1 MPRASAEAAAETART
16 VLAAATDQFA
26 ERGFADVSLDDVAE
40 AAGVTRGAVYH
51 HFRNKAALFA
61 AVAAACHQ
69 QVADAVV
76 AAAEAAGPDPA
87 HQLSAGSHAFVD
99 AITSGTAVRILLI
112 DGPAVVGWEEWR
124 RLDEAGSA
132 AHLRE
137 ALGAIGVDD
146 ELIDVLTMLL
156 SGAMNEA
163 ALWLA
168 RHPDDD
174 TARDRTHRA
183 LDRILGAV
191 M

>member
-1 MPRASAEAAAETART
+1 MPRASAAAAAETARA
-16 VLAAATDQFA
+16 VLAAATCQFA

-51 HFRNKAALFA
+51 HFRNKAALFT
-61 AVAAACHQ
+61 AVAAACHDR
-69 QVADAVV
+69 VADAVV
-76 AAAEAAGPDPA
+76 AAAESAGTDPA
-87 HQLSAGSHAFVD
+87 RQLSAGSHAFVD
-99 AITSGTAVRILLI
+99 AITSGPAVRILLI
-112 DGPAVVGWEEWR
+112 DGPAVVGWDEWR

-137 ALGAIGVDD
+137 ALGAVGVDG
-146 ELIDVLTMLL
+146 ELVDVLTMLL

-174 TARDRTHRA
+174 TARERTHRA
-183 LDRILGAV
+183 LDRLLGAI

>member
-146 ELIDVLTMLL
+146 ESVDVLTMLL

>member
-1 MPRASAEAAAETART
+1 MPRASAEAAAETARA

-69 QVADAVV
+69 HVADAVV